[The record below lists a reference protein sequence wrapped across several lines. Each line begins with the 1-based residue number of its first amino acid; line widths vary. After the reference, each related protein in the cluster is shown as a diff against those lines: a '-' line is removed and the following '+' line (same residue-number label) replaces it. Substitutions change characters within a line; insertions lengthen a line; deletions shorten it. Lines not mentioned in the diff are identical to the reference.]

1 MVFSL
6 FRKEKELPYL
16 FIFYFIFFLQRDRV
30 EKGGGGEKKKK
41 LKDCD
46 QCHDKHSMT
55 KKGKKVGN
63 KRKQSVHKF

>member
-1 MVFSL
+1 M
-6 FRKEKELPYL
+6 
-16 FIFYFIFFLQRDRV
+16 

-55 KKGKKVGN
+55 KKLEIKENNLCTNSRAIVFV
-63 KRKQSVHKF
+63 RLTYSVTVTLHTLNTVAD